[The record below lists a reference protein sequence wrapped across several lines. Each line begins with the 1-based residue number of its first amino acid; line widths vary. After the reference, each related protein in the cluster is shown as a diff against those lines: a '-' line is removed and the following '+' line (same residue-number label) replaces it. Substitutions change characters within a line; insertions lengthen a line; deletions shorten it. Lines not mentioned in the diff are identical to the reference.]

1 MHSCRVESIASF
13 TNRQHIIFRDRSG
26 AATSKKHCRVGT
38 KFQVTA
44 LASVSSWA
52 LVTLVVP
59 ARISAVED
67 ATAAVQTAKQVTHT
81 LCNYLSEA
89 TF

>member
-1 MHSCRVESIASF
+1 M
-13 TNRQHIIFRDRSG
+13 QQLSG
-26 AATSKKHCRVGT
+26 IGT

-44 LASVSSWA
+44 LATISSWA

-81 LCNYLSEA
+81 IYKLLNEI
-89 TF
+89 TFLTKKLMVSKIIS

>member
-1 MHSCRVESIASF
+1 MHSCRVESLASF

-26 AATSKKHCRVGT
+26 ATSQKHCRVRT
-38 KFQVTA
+38 KFQVAA

-59 ARISAVED
+59 ARVSAVED
-67 ATAAVQTAKQVTHT
+67 ATAAVEIAKQVTHT